1 MAFEHLYEWVVVD
14 TNDNATDISCYLELE
29 KRLMQY
35 GIRTRVLPNDQG
47 RGYCLWVPM
56 KDYEVSHALIIG
68 SVKVIIDKP
77 REIYHVFEDNLTFK
91 NEKMYKNPYQNIF
104 KFNKFRSYLIM
115 GFGIVMVIIV
125 FLFVKFS

>member
-1 MAFEHLYEWVVVD
+1 MALEHLFEWVIVH
-14 TNDNATDISCYLELE
+14 TNQEATDFSFYLEEE
-29 KRLMQY
+29 KRLMQH

-47 RGYCLWVPM
+47 GGYCLWVPM
-56 KDYEVSHALIIG
+56 KDYEVSNALITG
-68 SVKVIIDKP
+68 DVKVIIDTP

-91 NEKMYKNPYQNIF
+91 NEKLYKNPYQNIF

-115 GFGIVMVIIV
+115 AFGVVMVIIV